1 MKRVTFLCSAYFGEE
16 EKRIIEALSSLSI
29 FFPAGWGEGG
39 GEGSSKDLRINY
51 TGIRMCEVGKYR
63 QGLRMNV

>member
-39 GEGSSKDLRINY
+39 EGSSKDLRINY

>member
-1 MKRVTFLCSAYFGEE
+1 MKRVTFLCLTYFGEE

-29 FFPAGWGEGG
+29 FFPGGVGGGG
-39 GEGSSKDLRINY
+39 GEGSSKDLKINY